1 MKKLLLILIFLF
13 PFVSITLAQEGN
25 DDDKIRDKMRQYIQQ
40 RMRLTKNEAERFT
53 PIFIRYFKEW
63 RTALRENRTDRLIL
77 QQKIVELRLRY
88 RAEFKD
94 IIGEKRSNE
103 IYRHQEIFIQE
114 LKDIKKERMENRQGG
129 TRRNKTLL

>member
-1 MKKLLLILIFLF
+1 MKKLLLIIIFLF
-13 PFVSITLAQEGN
+13 PFVSITMAQEDN

-63 RTALRENRTDRLIL
+63 RTTLRENKTDRLIL

-88 RAEFKD
+88 RGEFKD

-114 LKDIKKERMENRQGG
+114 LKDIKKERLQNRQGG
-129 TRRNKTLL
+129 TRRNKALL

>member
-1 MKKLLLILIFLF
+1 MKKLLLILLFLF
-13 PFVSITLAQEGN
+13 PFVSITMAQADN

-63 RTALRENRTDRLIL
+63 RTTLRENKTDRLIL

-88 RAEFKD
+88 RGEFKD
-94 IIGEKRSNE
+94 IIGEKRSND

-114 LKDIKKERMENRQGG
+114 LKDIKRERLENRQGG
-129 TRRNKTLL
+129 TRRNKAIL